1 MQPNYQHQSLRE
13 EIANSI
19 THGIG
24 LLLSISGLVLLVV
37 FACLRGDVWHIV
49 SFSIFGVGMIMVY
62 TSSTLFHSFR
72 NVKIKSILNIIDHS
86 AVYLLIAATYTP
98 FTLVSIRGP
107 WGWSIFGVVWA
118 AAIAGIIL
126 KIFFIGKYRTL
137 STLLYVAIGWVL
149 LIAIKPLYASLP
161 TPGFWLL
168 MAGCFTYSIGVIF
181 FLWRKLPF
189 GHSIWHLFVLGG
201 TICHFFAIILYVL

>member
-1 MQPNYQHQSLRE
+1 MDVNYQHQSLKE

-37 FACLRGDVWHIV
+37 FASLRGDAWHIV

-62 TSSTLFHSFR
+62 TSSTLFHAFR
-72 NVKIKSILNIIDHS
+72 NFKIKSILNIIDHS
-86 AVYLLIAATYTP
+86 AVFILIAATYTP
-98 FTLVSIRGP
+98 FTLVTIRGP
-107 WGWSIFGVVWA
+107 WGWSIFGVVWL

-168 MAGCFTYSIGVIF
+168 MSGCFTYSIGVVF
-181 FLWRKLPF
+181 YLWRRLPF

-201 TICHFFAIILYVL
+201 TICHFFAVILYVL

>member
-1 MQPNYQHQSLRE
+1 MQANYQHQSLRE

>member
-1 MQPNYQHQSLRE
+1 
-13 EIANSI
+13 
-19 THGIG
+19 
-24 LLLSISGLVLLVV
+24 
-37 FACLRGDVWHIV
+37 
-49 SFSIFGVGMIMVY
+49 MVY

-98 FTLVSIRGP
+98 FTLVTIRGP

>member
-1 MQPNYQHQSLRE
+1 MQANYQHQSLRE

-37 FACLRGDVWHIV
+37 FACLRGDAWHIV
-49 SFSIFGVGMIMVY
+49 SFSIFGAGMIMVY

>member
-1 MQPNYQHQSLRE
+1 MQANYQHQSLRE

-98 FTLVSIRGP
+98 FTLVTIRGP

>member
-1 MQPNYQHQSLRE
+1 MANINFQRQSQKE

-24 LLLSISGLVLLVV
+24 LLLSISGLVLLIVV
-37 FACLRGDVWHIV
+37 ACIRSSIWHIV
-49 SFSIFGVGMIMVY
+49 SFSIFGVGMILVY
-62 TSSTLFHSFR
+62 TSSTLFHSFK
-72 NVKIKSILNIIDHS
+72 NVKVKSILNIIDHS
-86 AVYLLIAATYTP
+86 AVYILIAATYTP
-98 FTLVSIRGP
+98 FTLVTLRGP
-107 WGWSIFGVVWA
+107 WGWSIFGVVWG

-126 KIFFIGKYRTL
+126 KVFFIGRYRIL

-149 LIAIKPLYASLP
+149 LFAIRQLYLNLP

-168 MAGCFTYSIGVIF
+168 LAGCFTYSIGVVF

-201 TICHFFAIILYVL
+201 TICHFFAIILYV

>member
-37 FACLRGDVWHIV
+37 FACLRGDAWHIV
-49 SFSIFGVGMIMVY
+49 SFSIFGAGMIMVY

>member
-1 MQPNYQHQSLRE
+1 MQANYQHQSLRE

-98 FTLVSIRGP
+98 FTLVTIRGP

-201 TICHFFAIILYVL
+201 TICHYFAILLYVL

>member
-1 MQPNYQHQSLRE
+1 MHQNYQHQSLKE

-37 FACLRGDVWHIV
+37 FASLRGNAWHIV
-49 SFSIFGVGMIMVY
+49 SFSIFGTGMIMVY
-62 TSSTLFHSFR
+62 TSSTLFHAFQKI
-72 NVKIKSILNIIDHS
+72 KIKSILNIIDHS
-86 AVYLLIAATYTP
+86 SVFILIAATYTP
-98 FTLVSIRGP
+98 FTLVTIRGP
-107 WGWSIFGVVWA
+107 LGWSIFGVVWA
-118 AAIAGIIL
+118 VAIAGIIL
-126 KIFFIGKYRTL
+126 KIFFIGKYRIL
-137 STLLYVAIGWVL
+137 STILYVAIGWIL
-149 LIAIKPLYASLP
+149 LLAIRSLYMYLP

-181 FLWRKLPF
+181 YLWRSLPF

-201 TICHFFAIILYVL
+201 TICHFFAVILYVL

>member
-1 MQPNYQHQSLRE
+1 MDVNFQHQSLKE
-13 EIANSI
+13 EIANTI
-19 THGIG
+19 THSIG
-24 LLLSISGLVLLVV
+24 LLLSICGLVLLVV
-37 FACLRGDVWHIV
+37 FASLRGDAWHIV
-49 SFSIFGVGMIMVY
+49 SFSIFGTGMIMVY

-72 NVKIKSILNIIDHS
+72 NFKIKSILNIIDHS
-86 AVYLLIAATYTP
+86 AVFILIAATYTP
-98 FTLVSIRGP
+98 FTLVTIRGP
-107 WGWSIFGVVWA
+107 WGWSIFGIVWG

-126 KIFFIGKYRTL
+126 KVFFIGKHRTL

-149 LIAIKPLYASLP
+149 LIAIRPLYLNLP

-168 MAGCFTYSIGVIF
+168 MSGCFTYSIGVIF
-181 FLWRKLPF
+181 YLWRSLPF